1 MSIKTEIHDVLRS
14 AADEEYKKFNSS
26 LLPTVPAETVIGV
39 RTPGLRK
46 FAKELTKRKDLSEFL
61 TDLPHKYFEEN
72 QLHAFLISSM
82 KDFNDM
88 VRELEAFLP
97 YVDNWATCDQMN
109 PKIFSKHLPEL
120 LDLIKVWIKSEKTY
134 TVRFGLN
141 MLMTYFLDDE
151 FTPEYLELAASVE
164 SQDYYVNMMQAW
176 FFATALAKQYDS
188 VLPYITEKKLSP
200 WVHNKTIQKARES
213 FRITKEQK
221 EYLNQY
227 KILEK

>member
-39 RTPGLRK
+39 RTPELRNLS
-46 FAKELTKRKDLSEFL
+46 KELMKRKDLSEFL
-61 TDLPHKYFEEN
+61 ADLPHDYFEEN

-88 VRELEAFLP
+88 VRELEVFLP

-120 LDLIKVWIKSEKTY
+120 LDLIKVWIKSEKIY
-134 TVRFGLN
+134 TVRFGLK

-164 SQDYYVNMMQAW
+164 SQEYYVNMMQAW
-176 FFATALAKQYDS
+176 YFATALAKQYGL
-188 VLPYITEKKLSP
+188 VLPYIKEKKLSP

-227 KILEK
+227 KILKK